1 MQELSQGDGT
11 LDPETYRLLHEQDWD
26 AIGRK
31 LAAFAMFWARNYEWR
46 RGGTWELAAGETIAD
61 IVQEVIVK
69 TIEGRR
75 KWDPHKGALVPWLKD
90 QVKSEIDHLCH
101 SRRHKYEVPI
111 PENEGGEELT
121 DRVEHYAFR
130 QSSRDTTLI
139 QDPEEIVLKQEE
151 IRQREDALFQAAD
164 GDPQLEEILSAAT
177 ECEPRPRYLAAVI
190 GVPVSDVNNRLKRL
204 RRRAL
209 KLLMGENS

>member
-1 MQELSQGDGT
+1 MQELLRGNGT
-11 LDPETYRLLHEQDWD
+11 LDPETYRLLYEQDWD
-26 AIGRK
+26 AIGK
-31 LAAFAMFWARNYEWR
+31 ELVAFAVFWARNYKWR
-46 RGGTWELAAGETIAD
+46 RGETWELAAGETVAD

-101 SRRHKYEVPI
+101 SRPHKYEVPI
-111 PENEGGEELT
+111 PENEDGEELA
-121 DRVEHYAFR
+121 DRVVHCA
-130 QSSRDTTLI
+130 SRRSNLDPTLI
-139 QDPEEIVLKQEE
+139 RDPEEIILKQEE
-151 IRQREDALFQAAD
+151 IKQREDALFQAAD
-164 GDPQLEEILSAAT
+164 GDPQLEEILDVIT
-177 ECEPRPRYLAAVI
+177 DCEPKPRHLAAEI
-190 GVPVSDVNNRLKRL
+190 GVPVEDINNRLKRL